1 MKRLVQLIGERH
13 GLKESG
19 LTNEAPDKQTDAQ
32 SLQSESL
39 DDEDGFV
46 KTQDELDKIEELEKK
61 VITVLK
67 EYAAPSLRQIVAEVD
82 GGSGNVQAE
91 ERSRWMPIFEILSS
105 MKEREIVKVNAGP
118 YQHALSQS
126 WMYIVVNQDLYGAVI
141 QVLRSNGS
149 LTLIQLDDIIYPLTA
164 MKSQRINII
173 RCLDKLIE
181 QSLVTRT
188 ANREGLGDVFYY
200 HMTNGG
206 IVETHERDESSIS
219 DEKLADA
226 KAYMLHM
233 LMNHSNEWIQEPKL
247 FETIKEN
254 FTGMEDETLKMLI
267 MSLVNDN
274 SVQAGYDRNAV
285 IPTQQCYR
293 YKKRELEGDDMENE
307 KITDN
312 VYSRCEIEEIY
323 LCAVYSDM
331 PSSVR
336 ILDGH
341 YDKKEDVKEFIES
354 LYDDGIVCLEP
365 EIILSMLVFNEDAEQ
380 PEMIA
385 QRFESLDELQPFID
399 EFETGLPID
408 TSPQDN
414 ASDEAL
420 SE

>member
-1 MKRLVQLIGERH
+1 M
-13 GLKESG
+13 
-19 LTNEAPDKQTDAQ
+19 
-32 SLQSESL
+32 
-39 DDEDGFV
+39 
-46 KTQDELDKIEELEKK
+46 
-61 VITVLK
+61 K

-206 IVETHERDESSIS
+206 IVETHEYDETQDI
-219 DEKLADA
+219 DPVEKLEV
-226 KAYMLHM
+226 Y
-233 LMNHSNEWIQEPKL
+233 NEEI
-247 FETIKEN
+247 N
-254 FTGMEDETLKMLI
+254 
-267 MSLVNDN
+267 
-274 SVQAGYDRNAV
+274 
-285 IPTQQCYR
+285 
-293 YKKRELEGDDMENE
+293 MENE